1 MQMSEEAGENLPL
14 ALPGHLYTVST
25 ADLITACRIYS
36 GCFKE
41 GPNKEIR
48 ETKWQSSSSCKAF
61 ITYRVRSTYANLGSI
76 SDLCGKSRME
86 IATATNLT
94 SDNIRGCSTASKSAL
109 TDTNHLYF

>member
-25 ADLITACRIYS
+25 ADLITVCRIYS

-48 ETKWQSSSSCKAF
+48 ETES
-61 ITYRVRSTYANLGSI
+61 V
-76 SDLCGKSRME
+76 
-86 IATATNLT
+86 
-94 SDNIRGCSTASKSAL
+94 SAWGNKPQ
-109 TDTNHLYF
+109 DTQH